1 MTFPV
6 VDGYRAMELGSP
18 GDMRMLLN
26 GLVLDG
32 AKRAT
37 AGLRAEYAEEDE
49 EVEAVGE
56 RLALVDD
63 ELNRIGLIEV
73 TRVDLT
79 TFGEVTWEFARA
91 EGEGFTDL
99 ADWRDAHKRFW
110 LREGVEVT
118 DATEVTCIYF
128 ELVPPGDDM

>member
-6 VDGYRAMELGSP
+6 KDGYRTMELGSP
-18 GDMRMLLN
+18 GAQRSLLN

-32 AKRAT
+32 SKRAT
-37 AGLRAEYAEEDE
+37 AGLLAEYVEEGE
-49 EVEAVGE
+49 PVESVGE

-63 ELNRIGLIEV
+63 DLNRLGLIEV
-73 TRVDLT
+73 TRVDIT
-79 TFGEVTWEFARA
+79 TLGEVTWDFAQT

-99 ADWRDAHKRFW
+99 ADWREAHERFW
-110 LREGVEVT
+110 RGEGVEVT

-128 ELVPPGDDM
+128 NLVEGS